1 MRWPPGHGAALPL
14 RPRRFAFS
22 RFNKVIMNP
31 SFLNGAAGTVVYAR
45 PGAPLF
51 PHHFVQRAVLTLGAA
66 AALQCG
72 PASAQTPTPAMPEVG
87 SLKEVTI
94 TGNPLGAT
102 DLIAPAAQYSG
113 MGLLLRSKTTLGET
127 LDGVPGVSSTYF
139 GPNASRPII
148 RGLDGDRIRILGNG
162 GATLDASSLS
172 YDHSVTADPISIER
186 IEVLRGPGALL
197 YGGSAVGG
205 VVNVIDN
212 RIPREA
218 LFDEKGGVGGK
229 VDLGLATGNRE
240 KSSGALL
247 EGGND
252 RYTLHVDAFN
262 RETGDVKVPAD
273 LACTKGGVN
282 TITNRIC
289 NSASKVRGGAV
300 GGSVFFDQG
309 YLGAS
314 VSTYRSNYGTVAE
327 DDVTIDMKS
336 DRVALEGEVRNLGGP
351 VQSIKGQ
358 LSHTDYMHT
367 EFEGTTPG
375 TVFKNKGSDFRLEA
389 RHARFGNL
397 DGVVGFQAENNRF
410 SADGAE
416 AFAPYS
422 KTSQNAVFAYEE
434 YGTSWGKLSFG
445 GRLESVKVESLGNP
459 LVARFTPL
467 TRDFTPHSYAL
478 GALWNTA
485 PGWQVT
491 TNLAYTE
498 RAPKDYELFAQGPHV
513 ATNAWETGDATLGKE
528 KSKSLDVGTS
538 WKSGA
543 NRFAANVYMHRF
555 RNYIGLLA
563 TGNTYGQE
571 LGNLNPADLDGDGVD
586 DADPD
591 NAILPEFAYTG
602 VRARFVGLEASG
614 NVRLLEGSSTVDLAL
629 RGDLVRATNLS
640 SGQPLPRIAPV
651 RLGASLLWASGPWG
665 SSIGFDH
672 AMAQNRV
679 AAGQRATSAYTLW
692 NLAATYRTKAGP
704 SSLLWYARV
713 DNLTNQLAYSASS
726 VLTTTAFPKAPLPG
740 RSLKV
745 GLQVAF

>member
-1 MRWPPGHGAALPL
+1 MKPPFISRALC
-14 RPRRFAFS
+14 
-22 RFNKVIMNP
+22 
-31 SFLNGAAGTVVYAR
+31 
-45 PGAPLF
+45 
-51 PHHFVQRAVLTLGAA
+51 AA
-66 AALQCG
+66 ATLSCG
-72 PASAQTPTPAMPEVG
+72 LASAQTTAPEPAPTP
-87 SLKEVTI
+87 SLKEITV

-113 MGLLLRSKTTLGET
+113 AGLLLRSKTTLGET
-127 LDGVPGVSSTYF
+127 LDGTPGVSSTYF

-172 YDHSVTADPISIER
+172 YDHAVTSDPISIER
-186 IEVLRGPGALL
+186 IEVLRGPGSLL

-212 RIPREA
+212 RIPREP

-240 KSSGALL
+240 KSSGVLL
-247 EGGND
+247 EGGNN
-252 RYTLHVDAFN
+252 RYALHVDVFN
-262 RETGDVKVPAD
+262 RETGDVKVPTD
-273 LACTKGGVN
+273 LACSKGGVN

-289 NSASKVRGGAV
+289 NSDSKVRGGAA
-300 GGSVFFDQG
+300 GGSVFFDHG

-336 DRVALEGEVRNLGGP
+336 NRAALEGEVRNLGGFI
-351 VQSIKGQ
+351 QSVKGQ
-358 LSHTDYMHT
+358 LSHTDYEHT
-367 EFEGTTPG
+367 EFEGPKPG
-375 TVFKNKGSDFRLEA
+375 TVFKNKGSDFRLEG
-389 RHARFGNL
+389 RHARIGNL
-397 DGVVGFQAENNRF
+397 DGVIGFQAENNTF

-434 YGTSWGKLSFG
+434 YATSWGKLSFG

-459 LVARFTPL
+459 LVARFAPL

-478 GALWNTA
+478 GALWNAA
-485 PGWQVT
+485 PGWQIT
-491 TNLAYTE
+491 SNLAYTE

-513 ATNAWETGDATLGKE
+513 ATKAWETGDATLDKE
-528 KSKSLDVGTS
+528 KSTSLDVGAA

-543 NRFAANVYMHRF
+543 NSFSANAYVHRF
-555 RNYIGLLA
+555 KNYIGLLA

-571 LGNLNPADLDGDGVD
+571 NGALNPADLDGDGAD
-586 DADPD
+586 DNDPD
-591 NAILPEFAYTG
+591 NKLLPEFAYTG

-614 NVRLLEGSSTVDLAL
+614 NIRLVEGASNLDLAL

-640 SGQPLPRIAPV
+640 NGQPLPRIAPARV
-651 RLGASLLWASGPWG
+651 GASLIWASGPWG

-672 AMAQNRV
+672 SMAQNRV
-679 AAGQRATSAYTLW
+679 APGQRATSAYTLW
-692 NLAATYRTKAGP
+692 NLAATYRMKAGV
-704 SSLLWYARV
+704 SNILWYAKV
-713 DNLTNQLAYSASS
+713 DNLTNQLAYSAAS

-745 GLQVAF
+745 GMQLAF